1 MKTRLS
7 ILGAAAGMLL
17 VCGCGEKR
25 DDTVISLR
33 YSNFP
38 PATTF
43 PSVQMDRFVKEVE
56 AQSNGRVKIR
66 TYPGGVLLD
75 AKGTFDGVINGT
87 ADIGNFAMSYQPGR
101 FPVSEALDLPH
112 FFPDAKTATRA
123 LEKVMDTFEPAEFKD
138 VVVLS
143 VFTCPPAVVMSKM
156 PVNSIA
162 DLKGLAIRS
171 SGTGAEVLKRL
182 GGSPTAMPQSEV
194 PDALQK
200 GLVVG
205 NLSSA
210 EVLKDMNY
218 AVPCPYVFAA
228 DLGVVSFAVV
238 MNKRKFEALPE
249 DVQTVLRKLG
259 REQSHWTAAYVD
271 DHAKNAIAWGQETH
285 GLKVTVPSEAD
296 RTALR
301 AAAAPLMEEYVER
314 VKAKGV
320 DGRKV
325 LGVIEECSARR

>member
-1 MKTRLS
+1 M
-7 ILGAAAGMLL
+7 
-17 VCGCGEKR
+17 E
-25 DDTVISLR
+25 
-33 YSNFP
+33 
-38 PATTF
+38 
-43 PSVQMDRFVKEVE
+43 RFAKELE
-56 AQSNGRVKIR
+56 SRTDGRVKVR

-75 AKGTFDGVINGT
+75 AKGIFDGVINGS

-101 FPVSEALDLPH
+101 FPVTEALDLPH

-123 LEKVMDTFEPAEFKD
+123 LEGVVDAFAPAEFKD

-143 VFTCPPAVVMSKM
+143 VFTCPPAVLMTSK

-162 DLKGLAIRS
+162 DLKGMAVRS
-171 SGTGAEVLKRL
+171 SGTGAEVLKQL

-218 AVPCPYVFAA
+218 AVPCPNVFAT

-238 MNKRKFEALPE
+238 MNKRKFDALPE
-249 DVQTVLRKLG
+249 DIREVLLTLG

-271 DHAKNAIAWGQETH
+271 NHAKEAIAWGEATH
-285 GLKVTVPSEAD
+285 GVKVTQPSDTD
-296 RTALR
+296 RAALR
-301 AAAAPLMEEYVER
+301 AAAAPLMEEYVAR
-314 VKAKGV
+314 VKAKGI

-325 LGVIEECSARR
+325 LEAIRQ